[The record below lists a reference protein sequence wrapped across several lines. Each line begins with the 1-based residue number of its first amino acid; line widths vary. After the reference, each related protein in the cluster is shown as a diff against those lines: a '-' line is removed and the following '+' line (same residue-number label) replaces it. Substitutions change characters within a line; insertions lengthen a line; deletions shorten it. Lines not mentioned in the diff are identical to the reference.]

1 MGLAVA
7 GQGSPVIVLPDAR
20 RYLAGAKRGDEM
32 ANQAAEPLVKGI
44 ETPSGK
50 GAGGENFPVG
60 SFLIA
65 RRLRPHVMRYY
76 AFARAADDIADNAG
90 LTPDEK
96 VRRLDAFEAG
106 LAADATAPEKAVRLR
121 DSLAETGVPD
131 RHARDLL
138 VAFRQD
144 ATKLRYANWEE
155 LLEYCAVS
163 AHPVGRYLLDLH
175 GEDAATHGP
184 GDALC
189 AALQVLNHLQDC
201 GEDRRDLDRVYLPGG
216 WMAEAGIDVTALD
229 APAASPGL
237 RRVIDRCL
245 NGCDRLLDRS
255 EPLAGMIRARRLA
268 AEVAVIQRLARRLAA
283 RLRREDPLA
292 GRVRHSKLDLLAGL
306 LAGLG
311 RLVRP

>member
-1 MGLAVA
+1 
-7 GQGSPVIVLPDAR
+7 
-20 RYLAGAKRGDEM
+20 M
-32 ANQAAEPLVKGI
+32 ANQVAEPMAQGM
-44 ETPSGK
+44 ETPPEKGTGGK
-50 GAGGENFPVG
+50 GAGDENFPVG
-60 SFLIA
+60 SILIA

-76 AFARAADDIADNAG
+76 AFARGADDIADNPG
-90 LTPDEK
+90 LAPDEK

-106 LAADATAPEKAVRLR
+106 LAAGATAPAVAVRLR
-121 DSLAETGVPD
+121 DSLTETGVPD

-144 ATKLRYANWEE
+144 AAKRRYADWGE
-155 LLEYCAVS
+155 LMDYCVVS

-175 GEDAATHGP
+175 GEAAATHAP

-201 GEDRRDLDRVYLPGG
+201 GDDRRALNRVYLPGD
-216 WMAEAGIDVTALD
+216 WMAEAGIDATALD
-229 APAASPGL
+229 APAESPGL

-245 NGCDRLLDRS
+245 DGCDRLLDRS
-255 EPLAGMIRARRLA
+255 QPLAGMIRARRLA
-268 AEVAVIQRLARRLAA
+268 AEVAAIQRLARRLAA

-292 GRVRHSKLDLLAGL
+292 RRVKHSTRDLLAGL
-306 LAGLG
+306 AAGLG

>member
-1 MGLAVA
+1 
-7 GQGSPVIVLPDAR
+7 
-20 RYLAGAKRGDEM
+20 M
-32 ANQAAEPLVKGI
+32 ANQAAEPIEQGI

-50 GAGGENFPVG
+50 GAADENFPVG
-60 SFLIA
+60 SILIA
-65 RRLRPHVMRYY
+65 RRLRPHVTCYY
-76 AFARAADDIADNAG
+76 AFARAADDIADNAA
-90 LTPDEK
+90 LAPDEK

-106 LAADATAPEKAVRLR
+106 LAAGAISPEVAVRLR
-121 DSLAETGVPD
+121 ASLAATGVPD

-138 VAFRQD
+138 AAFRQD
-144 ATKLRYANWEE
+144 ATKLRYATWDE
-155 LLEYCAVS
+155 LLDYCALS

-175 GEDAATHGP
+175 GEAPATHRP

-201 GEDRRDLDRVYLPGG
+201 GEDRRDLDRVYLPGD

-229 APAASPGL
+229 AAAASPGL

-245 NGCDRLLDRS
+245 DGCVRLLDRS
-255 EPLAGMIRARRLA
+255 APLAGMIRARRLA
-268 AEVAVIQRLARRLAA
+268 AEVAVIQQLARRLAA

-292 GRVRHSKLDLLAGL
+292 GRVKHSRLDLVAGL
-306 LAGLG
+306 IAGLG

>member
-1 MGLAVA
+1 
-7 GQGSPVIVLPDAR
+7 
-20 RYLAGAKRGDEM
+20 M
-32 ANQAAEPLVKGI
+32 ANQAAEPLARGI

-50 GAGGENFPVG
+50 GAGDENFPVG

-65 RRLRPHVMRYY
+65 RHLRPHVMRYY
-76 AFARAADDIADNAG
+76 AFARAADDIADNPD

-106 LAADATAPEKAVRLR
+106 LAAGASTPEAAARLR

-138 VAFRQD
+138 AAFRQD
-144 ATKLRYANWEE
+144 ATKLRYANWGE

-201 GEDRRDLDRVYLPGG
+201 GEDRRDLDRVYLPGD

-237 RRVIDRCL
+237 RQVIDRCL
-245 NGCDRLLDRS
+245 DGCDLLLDRS
-255 EPLAGMIRARRLA
+255 EPLSGMIRARRLA
-268 AEVAVIQRLARRLAA
+268 AEVAVIQRLARRLSA

-292 GRVRHSKLDLLAGL
+292 GQVRHSKLDLLTGL
-306 LAGLG
+306 AAGLG

>member
-1 MGLAVA
+1 MV
-7 GQGSPVIVLPDAR
+7 
-20 RYLAGAKRGDEM
+20 
-32 ANQAAEPLVKGI
+32 NQAAEPMAKGI

-50 GAGGENFPVG
+50 GAGDENFPVG
-60 SFLIA
+60 SILIA

-76 AFARAADDIADNAG
+76 AFARAADDIADNPG
-90 LTPDEK
+90 LAADEK

-106 LAADATAPEKAVRLR
+106 LAAGATTPEVAVRLR

-144 ATKLRYANWEE
+144 AAKLRYADWDE
-155 LLEYCAVS
+155 LMEYCAVS

-175 GEDAATHGP
+175 GEDAATHAP

-201 GEDRRDLDRVYLPGG
+201 GDDRRALNRVYLPGN
-216 WMAEAGIDVTALD
+216 WMAEAGIDATALD

-245 NGCDRLLDRS
+245 DDCDRLLDRS
-255 EPLAGMIRARRLA
+255 APLSSMIRARRLA

-283 RLRREDPLA
+283 RLRREDPLT
-292 GRVRHSKLDLLAGL
+292 GRVKHSKRDLLAGL
-306 LAGLG
+306 AAGLG

>member
-1 MGLAVA
+1 
-7 GQGSPVIVLPDAR
+7 
-20 RYLAGAKRGDEM
+20 M
-32 ANQAAEPLVKGI
+32 ADQAAEPLTEGI

-50 GAGGENFPVG
+50 GAGDENFPVG
-60 SFLIA
+60 SILIA

-76 AFARAADDIADNAG
+76 AFARAADDIADNPA
-90 LTPDEK
+90 LPPDEK

-106 LAADATAPEKAVRLR
+106 LAADAEVPEVAVRLR

-131 RHARDLL
+131 AHARDLL
-138 VAFRQD
+138 AAFRRD
-144 ATKLRYANWEE
+144 ATKLRYADWGE
-155 LLEYCAVS
+155 LMAYCAVS

-175 GEDAATHGP
+175 GEDAATHAP

-201 GEDRRDLDRVYLPGG
+201 GEDRRNLDRVYLPGD
-216 WMAEAGIDVTALD
+216 WMTGAGTDVTALD
-229 APAASPGL
+229 AAAASPGL
-237 RRVIDRCL
+237 RRVIGRCL
-245 NGCDRLLDRS
+245 DGCDRLLDLS
-255 EPLAGMIRARRLA
+255 APLAGMIRSRRLG

-283 RLRREDPLA
+283 RLRRADPLA

-306 LAGLG
+306 MAGLA

>member
-1 MGLAVA
+1 
-7 GQGSPVIVLPDAR
+7 
-20 RYLAGAKRGDEM
+20 M
-32 ANQAAEPLVKGI
+32 ANQAAEPIAKGI

-50 GAGGENFPVG
+50 GAGDENFPVG
-60 SFLIA
+60 SILIA

-76 AFARAADDIADNAG
+76 AFARAADDIADNPG
-90 LTPDEK
+90 LAPDEK
-96 VRRLDAFEAG
+96 VRRLDVFEAG
-106 LAADATAPEKAVRLR
+106 LATGATTPEVAVRLR

-144 ATKLRYANWEE
+144 ATKLRYAGWGE
-155 LLEYCAVS
+155 LMEYCAVS

-175 GEDAATHGP
+175 GEGAATHAP

-201 GEDRRDLDRVYLPGG
+201 GEDRRDLDRVYLPGD
-216 WMAEAGIDVTALD
+216 WMTGAGIDVTALD
-229 APAASPGL
+229 APVASPGL
-237 RRVIDRCL
+237 RRVLDRCL
-245 NGCDRLLDRS
+245 DGCDALLDGAA
-255 EPLAGMIRARRLA
+255 PLAGMIRARRLG

-292 GRVRHSKLDLLAGL
+292 GRVKHSKLDLLAGL
-306 LAGLG
+306 VAGLG

>member
-1 MGLAVA
+1 
-7 GQGSPVIVLPDAR
+7 
-20 RYLAGAKRGDEM
+20 M
-32 ANQAAEPLVKGI
+32 ANQVAEPNVQGI

-50 GAGGENFPVG
+50 GAGDENFPVG
-60 SFLIA
+60 SILIA

-76 AFARAADDIADNAG
+76 AFARAADDIADNPG

-96 VRRLDAFEAG
+96 VRRLNAFEAG
-106 LAADATAPEKAVRLR
+106 LAAGASTPEAAVRLR

-144 ATKLRYANWEE
+144 ATKRRYADWGE
-155 LLEYCAVS
+155 LMEYCAVS

-175 GEDAATHGP
+175 GEDAATQAP

-201 GEDRRDLDRVYLPGG
+201 GEDRRDLDRVYLPGD
-216 WMAEAGIDVTALD
+216 WMVEAGIDVAALD

-237 RRVIDRCL
+237 RRVLERCL
-245 NGCDRLLDRS
+245 DGCDVLLARS
-255 EPLAGMIRARRLA
+255 APLAGMIRARRLG

-292 GRVRHSKLDLLAGL
+292 GRVRHTTRDHLAGL
-306 LAGLG
+306 AAGLA

>member
-1 MGLAVA
+1 M
-7 GQGSPVIVLPDAR
+7 IVLPIPAL
-20 RYLAGAKRGDEM
+20 YLAPENQGDEVVS
-32 ANQAAEPLVKGI
+32 QAAEPIQKGI

-50 GAGGENFPVG
+50 GAGDENFPVG
-60 SFLIA
+60 SMLIA

-76 AFARAADDIADNAG
+76 TFARAADDIADNPSLA
-90 LTPDEK
+90 PNEK

-106 LAADATAPEKAVRLR
+106 LATGATAPEAATHLR
-121 DSLAETGVPD
+121 DSLAATGVPD

-138 VAFRQD
+138 AAFRQD
-144 ATKLRYANWEE
+144 ATKLRYANWGE
-155 LLEYCAVS
+155 LLDYCALS

-175 GEDAATHGP
+175 GEVAATHGP

-201 GEDRRDLDRVYLPGG
+201 GEDRHDLDRVYLPGD
-216 WMAEAGIDVTALD
+216 WMAEAGVDVTALD
-229 APAASPGL
+229 ATAASPGL

-245 NGCDRLLDRS
+245 DGCDRLLDRS
-255 EPLAGMIRARRLA
+255 EPLAGVIRARRLA

-292 GRVRHSKLDLLAGL
+292 GRVKHSRLDLVAGL
-306 LAGLG
+306 MAGLG

>member
-1 MGLAVA
+1 
-7 GQGSPVIVLPDAR
+7 
-20 RYLAGAKRGDEM
+20 M
-32 ANQAAEPLVKGI
+32 ANQVAEPKVQGI

-50 GAGGENFPVG
+50 GAGDENFPVG
-60 SFLIA
+60 SILIA

-76 AFARAADDIADNAG
+76 AFARAADDIADNPG
-90 LTPDEK
+90 LAPDEK

-106 LAADATAPEKAVRLR
+106 LAAGAITPEVAVRLR

-144 ATKLRYANWEE
+144 ATKPRYAGWDE
-155 LLEYCAVS
+155 LMAYCAVS

-175 GEDAATHGP
+175 GEDTATHGP

-201 GEDRRDLDRVYLPGG
+201 GKDRRDLDRVYLPGD
-216 WMAEAGIDVTALD
+216 WMTGAGIDVTALD
-229 APAASPGL
+229 APVASPGL
-237 RRVIDRCL
+237 RRVLDRCL
-245 NGCDRLLDRS
+245 DGCDALLDGAA
-255 EPLAGMIRARRLA
+255 PLAGMIRARRLG

-292 GRVRHSKLDLLAGL
+292 GRVKHSKLDLLAGL
-306 LAGLG
+306 VAGLG

>member
-1 MGLAVA
+1 
-7 GQGSPVIVLPDAR
+7 
-20 RYLAGAKRGDEM
+20 M
-32 ANQAAEPLVKGI
+32 ANQVAEPMAQGI

-50 GAGGENFPVG
+50 GAGDENFPVG
-60 SFLIA
+60 SILIA

-76 AFARAADDIADNAG
+76 AFARAADDIADNPG
-90 LTPDEK
+90 LAPDEK

-106 LAADATAPEKAVRLR
+106 LAAEATAPEAAVRLR

-144 ATKLRYANWEE
+144 ATKRRYADWGE
-155 LLEYCAVS
+155 LMEYCAVS

-175 GEDAATHGP
+175 GEDAATHVP

-201 GEDRRDLDRVYLPGG
+201 GEDRRVLDRVYLPGD
-216 WMAEAGIDVTALD
+216 WMAGAGTGATALD

-237 RRVIDRCL
+237 KIVLDRCL
-245 NGCDRLLDRS
+245 DGCDRLLDRS

-268 AEVAVIQRLARRLAA
+268 AEVAAIQRLARRLAA

-292 GRVRHSKLDLLAGL
+292 GRVKHSKRDLLAGL
-306 LAGLG
+306 AAGLV